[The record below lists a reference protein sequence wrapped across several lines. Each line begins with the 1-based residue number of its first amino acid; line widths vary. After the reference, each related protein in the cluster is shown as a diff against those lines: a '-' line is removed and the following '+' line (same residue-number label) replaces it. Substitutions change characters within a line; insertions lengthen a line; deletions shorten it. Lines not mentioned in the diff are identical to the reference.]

1 MVSRGKVCAGCASP
15 PQGKKLD
22 SGSEEVVERDR
33 AQEGRVERDSRLK
46 RSSTESRIFHAKSSM
61 W

>member
-1 MVSRGKVCAGCASP
+1 MIGCAAP

-33 AQEGRVERDSRLK
+33 AQEGIVERDSRLK
-46 RSSTESRIFHAKSSM
+46 RSSTESRILHAKSNT
-61 W
+61 